1 MESVHSLISK
11 LGIQTVVPK
20 IADKDLSQASY
31 ILIRHA
37 YSEYN
42 YMAQVIKEQHGEES
56 QEMQGLKGDPTMYDP
71 GLHQIGILQAESN

>member
-42 YMAQVIKEQHGEES
+42 YKAQVIKE
-56 QEMQGLKGDPTMYDP
+56 
-71 GLHQIGILQAESN
+71 

>member
-20 IADKDLSQASY
+20 IADKDLSHASY

-42 YMAQVIKEQHGEES
+42 YKAQVIKEQHGEES

-71 GLHQIGILQAESN
+71 GLHQIGVLQAESN

>member
-1 MESVHSLISK
+1 MESVHSLIQK

-20 IADKDLSQASY
+20 IDDKELSKASY

-42 YMAQVIKEQHGEES
+42 YRA
-56 QEMQGLKGDPTMYDP
+56 
-71 GLHQIGILQAESN
+71 